1 MSALAPDEV
10 VHQSMRLRILATLH
24 ALPHGGPLEFVEL
37 KALLAAT
44 DGNLGTHLAT
54 LEKAGYVT
62 SAKDF
67 VGRKPRTQLTLTP
80 GGRRAFD
87 DHVAYLRSVIAGAA
101 AGQSPGDT
109 PGARP

>member
-37 KALLAAT
+37 KALLSAT

-54 LEKAGYVT
+54 LEKAGYVL
-62 SAKDF
+62 SEKDF

-80 GGRRAFD
+80 AGRRAFEE
-87 DHVAYLRSVIAGAA
+87 HVAYLRSVIAGAA
-101 AGQSPGDT
+101 PGQPPARSQ
-109 PGARP
+109 GARS